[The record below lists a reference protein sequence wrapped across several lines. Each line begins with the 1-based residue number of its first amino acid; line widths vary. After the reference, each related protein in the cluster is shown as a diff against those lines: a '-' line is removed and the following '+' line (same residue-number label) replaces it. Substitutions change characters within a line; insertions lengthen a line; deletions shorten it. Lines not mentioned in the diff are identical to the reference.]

1 MIKVDTLGMYDIAK
15 INPVLTSANDVVNYS
30 FVKDG
35 GITYLVMNDLDG
47 DDAYKDGVVIKA
59 GDHLNGYDV
68 SAWVGQKLVVD
79 GKHITG
85 GISGLTVGTSV
96 LILDGTTGKLKV
108 GTPSDGDVSFKVTD
122 NATLTEAAV
131 KVLIVA

>member
-15 INPVLTSANDVVNYS
+15 INPVLTSANNVVNYS

-68 SAWVGQKLVVD
+68 SAWVGQKLIID

-108 GTPSDGDVSFKVTD
+108 GTPSIEDRKSVV
-122 NATLTEAAV
+122 
-131 KVLIVA
+131 